1 MQYDKKKKH
10 NTLYSIYVSANQSKA
25 MREISQKYGYTN
37 YRTFIDDI
45 VHASLNKNRTKM
57 RKVVEVFEEGKTNVP
72 IQISNRNYKVL
83 TSYCQ
88 AIGQNPSWVL
98 HSIIDETVKK
108 INKISKQDL
117 KNENTN
123 ESD

>member
-25 MREISQKYGYTN
+25 MKEISQKYGYTN

-45 VHASLNKNRTKM
+45 VHANLNKNRINM
-57 RKVVEVFEEGKTNVP
+57 RKVVDAFEQGKTNVP

-83 TSYCQ
+83 TSYCT

-98 HSIIDETVKK
+98 HQIIDETVKK
-108 INKISKQDL
+108 INKLTKKEF
-117 KNENTN
+117 KNEDTN
-123 ESD
+123 KSD